1 MGRSLSNDRKKPG
14 TQGNV
19 KLQVN
24 VAGFLWAAA
33 SVTVLSRWTHTGQAI
48 MRRPPPR
55 PLSLHGSHRGGSVV
69 LSVTRDVMGAAR
81 SAQTGITLREKV
93 APTLLLNS
101 CVCDHVVSF
110 LL

>member
-1 MGRSLSNDRKKPG
+1 MWRGSSRLPRRSQFSAGGHTLDR
-14 TQGNV
+14 
-19 KLQVN
+19 LLC
-24 VAGFLWAAA
+24 AG
-33 SVTVLSRWTHTGQAI
+33 
-48 MRRPPPR
+48 R
-55 PLSLHGSHRGGSVV
+55 PLAPYLHGSHRGGSVV

-81 SAQTGITLREKV
+81 SAQTGITLRGKV